1 MSEFKFNCPY
11 CLQKFASDH
20 EDIGK
25 AAVCPSCQ
33 KEIII
38 TPPPGYDSRPKGDTL
53 PPKTEAKNNAKDTV
67 AVLVVIASLVGLI
80 IWIYYCW
87 TAPPKNVDMSRVPSS
102 PEKVDIMDAWNA
114 AKRAVCDEL
123 QRPEA
128 AKFPQ
133 PWDKGCK
140 IYPHDDTTYAI
151 MGFVDTD
158 LPSKGK
164 FRLYWFTKVQYR
176 SSGKWNVDPVGWL
189 SMTQIEH

>member
-11 CLQKFASDH
+11 CLQKFASDS

-25 AAVCPSCQ
+25 AAICPFCQ
-33 KEIII
+33 KEITI
-38 TPPPGYDSRPKGDTL
+38 TPPLGHDSRPKGNTL
-53 PPKTEAKNNAKDTV
+53 PPKTAAKNDVKGTGS
-67 AVLVVIASLVGLI
+67 VLVVIASLVGLI
-80 IWIYYCW
+80 MWIYYCW
-87 TAPPKNVDMSRVPSS
+87 TAPPKNVNMSSVPSS
-102 PEKVDIMDAWNA
+102 PQKVDIMDAWNA

-128 AKFPQ
+128 AKFPH
-133 PWDKGCK
+133 PWDNGCK

-176 SSGKWNVDPVGWL
+176 SSGKWDVDPVGWL
-189 SMTQIEH
+189 SMTRL